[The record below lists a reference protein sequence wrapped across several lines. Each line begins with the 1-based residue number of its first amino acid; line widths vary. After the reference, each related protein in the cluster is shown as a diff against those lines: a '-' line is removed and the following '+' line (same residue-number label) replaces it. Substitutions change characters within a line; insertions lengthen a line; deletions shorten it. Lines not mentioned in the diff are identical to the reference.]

1 MRYKHAFYIFLAV
14 ALLGMFGLQS
24 EFTGFAVQEKY
35 NFTLLDKL
43 EPPCFCPDGLNIT
56 EQENAYYSL
65 VESAEQS
72 MERGQISEEFAINI
86 MNNYAAKTC
95 KKCALQG

>member
-1 MRYKHAFYIFLAV
+1 MRYKHAFYIFLAI
-14 ALLGMFGLQS
+14 ALLGMFGLQT
-24 EFTGFAVQEKY
+24 EFTGFAVQEY
-35 NFTLLDKL
+35 NLTLLDKL
-43 EPPCFCPDGLNIT
+43 EPPCFCPDGMNLT

-72 MERGQISEEFAINI
+72 MTRGQISEDMAIKI
-86 MNNYAAKTC
+86 LNNHAEKTC